1 MAERRVRRKST
12 FASARVHMGFGQLPA
27 RKQQPLSFQDN
38 VEMRARHLPKSL
50 KCHYEGTAAGPLKLA
65 SGMGQYLYD
74 DDGNAYL
81 DCVNNVC
88 HVGHC
93 HPRVVQAASSQ
104 LGMLVSSS
112 RRGMHVRCRKWPLTL
127 DLARRAAH
135 DRTPTRAICMIT
147 SCDSRRNSQ
156 ARCQIRCPS
165 RFLSTLARKQL
176 SWRCDWHATTRE
188 FEFKFVCSAA
198 QTHKC
203 ASTRRRRRLVYCVD
217 GAYHGNSAAALAV
230 SPYSKY
236 SSDADHNSGEARK
249 LMMPD
254 SYQNRLTEAE
264 MTAKASAEYAHVLG
278 DPGKSPAAFIVE
290 SIMCCGGQILLPD
303 GYLQRMTAL
312 TRANGGLTI
321 ADEVQTG
328 FGRSG
333 SNFWAFEAHGVVPD
347 IVTVGKPFGNGFPL
361 AAVVTSKAVAD
372 SANMLEYFN
381 TFGGNPVA
389 CAVGLEVLSVIRDEG
404 LQENAAVVGDY
415 ALSQLRELQSAH
427 PQRIGDVR
435 GKGLLLGVEFVK
447 DPDTRTAD
455 PLTAA
460 YVMQRMKAQGVLVST
475 DGMHQ
480 SVIKMKPPMCVN
492 KSDVDALVAAM
503 DSSLAELSS

>member
-1 MAERRVRRKST
+1 M
-12 FASARVHMGFGQLPA
+12 
-27 RKQQPLSFQDN
+27 
-38 VEMRARHLPKSL
+38 
-50 KCHYEGTAAGPLKLA
+50 
-65 SGMGQYLYD
+65 
-74 DDGNAYL
+74 
-81 DCVNNVC
+81 
-88 HVGHC
+88 
-93 HPRVVQAASSQ
+93 
-104 LGMLVSSS
+104 
-112 RRGMHVRCRKWPLTL
+112 
-127 DLARRAAH
+127 
-135 DRTPTRAICMIT
+135 
-147 SCDSRRNSQ
+147 
-156 ARCQIRCPS
+156 
-165 RFLSTLARKQL
+165 
-176 SWRCDWHATTRE
+176 
-188 FEFKFVCSAA
+188 
-198 QTHKC
+198 
-203 ASTRRRRRLVYCVD
+203 YCVD

-236 SSDADHNSGEARK
+236 SSDADHNSGEAHK
-249 LMMPD
+249 LMIPD
-254 SYQNRLTEAE
+254 SYQNRLSDAE
-264 MTAKASAEYAHVLG
+264 MTAKASAEYARLLD
-278 DPGKSPAAFIVE
+278 DPAKSPAAFIVE

-303 GYLQRMTAL
+303 GYLQQMTAL
-312 TRANGGLTI
+312 TRASGGLTI

-404 LQENAAVVGDY
+404 LQENAAIVGDY
-415 ALSQLRELQSAH
+415 ALLQLRELQSAH

-435 GKGLLLGVEFVK
+435 GTGLLMGVEFVE
-447 DPDTRTAD
+447 DSETRTPD

-480 SVIKMKPPMCVN
+480 HVIKMKPPMCIN
-492 KSDVDALVAAM
+492 RSDIDALVAAM
-503 DSSLAELSS
+503 DSSLAELS